1 MHQLL
6 EGKARRMNWQG
17 KAGNKRKTEA
27 GTHDPAIGATIAPRA
42 QEGLRQNGQISPVRF
57 WPSFVPSTGIY
68 HNNTTIILH
77 RFPAE
82 TQRE

>member
-1 MHQLL
+1 
-6 EGKARRMNWQG
+6 MNWQG

-42 QEGLRQNGQISPVRF
+42 QEGLRQNGQICPVRF

-68 HNNTTIILH
+68 
-77 RFPAE
+77 
-82 TQRE
+82 